1 MRSLNLDASGYLAFP
16 LYPLYN
22 VPRVHAATVAQLAEQ
37 AFRKR
42 QVKGSNP
49 FGGSTTIEH
58 CATAVLPSCGR
69 ICLFCSTL
77 SLRKIAKRS
86 LKPF

>member
-1 MRSLNLDASGYLAFP
+1 MAMRNLFLVTSAYLAFP

-22 VPRVHAATVAQLAEQ
+22 VPRIHAATVAQLAEQ

-49 FGGSTTIEH
+49 FGGSKIYREHIFHRSTTGHPLQVYRVPIPLYRH
-58 CATAVLPSCGR
+58 H
-69 ICLFCSTL
+69 
-77 SLRKIAKRS
+77 
-86 LKPF
+86 

>member
-1 MRSLNLDASGYLAFP
+1 MRRLHLAASDYLAFP

-49 FGGSTTIEH
+49 FGGSITIVH
-58 CATAVLPSCGR
+58 YVTASLPPMGGFAFLLHL
-69 ICLFCSTL
+69 ILTQ
-77 SLRKIAKRS
+77 KAKRS
-86 LKPF
+86 SKPF